1 MPNLDFFVVR
11 ILFPNA
17 ARRRNVKMLVFGIL
31 NIQLMFVFRSTVSN
45 NINMSFIEH
54 RNGTDRNQDARK

>member
-1 MPNLDFFVVR
+1 MPDLDFFAVR

-17 ARRRNVKMLVFGIL
+17 ASRRNVKTLVFGIL
-31 NIQLMFVFRSTVSN
+31 SIQLMFVFRSTVSN